1 MDSLRSPQ
9 AMDILK
15 QLQAQAEQAEVVHL
29 RTEATTVEF
38 EANRFK
44 TSKVEE
50 TSGVAVRVVRNGRLG
65 FSASSD
71 ERALDR
77 LVNNVLESAAFGDEV
92 PISFPAPG
100 PAPRVSAFDPAIPDL
115 PVERLVA
122 IGQEIVD
129 LMLSTDPGVQVN
141 VSLKRGVEHIT
152 IRNQAGTEAAF
163 QRSPLSIGVELARIE
178 GDDVLILY
186 DMLGTTEWDADYMA
200 FARRLAE
207 KLKLARRLATM
218 RTARMPVLF
227 APAGA
232 LTLALPLME
241 GVDGKN
247 VFNGVSPLCSKVGQK
262 LFNEKVTLVDDGTLN
277 GRFGSAPYDDEGV
290 PHRRNVL
297 LDRGVLGS
305 FLYDLKTAAQSG
317 VESTGNGSREL
328 FRPPRPAPTN
338 LILAGGETPLAQII
352 ASIDDG
358 LLVEDVL
365 GLGQG
370 NIISGAFSNPLS
382 LAFRI
387 EHGEIVGR
395 VKDVSIAGNVYDL
408 LKDVAAVSR
417 ETQWVYGSFCLPY
430 ILLPD
435 INVVAKE

>member
-1 MDSLRSPQ
+1 
-9 AMDILK
+9 MDILK
-15 QLQAQAEQAEVVHL
+15 QLQAQAEQVEVVHL
-29 RTEATTVEF
+29 RSEATSIEF

-71 ERALDR
+71 DRALDR
-77 LVNNVLESAAFGDEV
+77 LVNNVLESAAYGDEV
-92 PISFPAPG
+92 PLSFPAPRE
-100 PAPRVSAFDPAIPDL
+100 APQVRSFDPAIADL

-129 LMLSTDPGVQVN
+129 LMLSTDPEVRVN
-141 VSLKRGVEHIT
+141 VSLTRGVEQTT

-163 QRSPLSIGVELARIE
+163 RRSPLTIGAELDRIA

-186 DMLGTTEWDADYMA
+186 GMQGTTVWDEDYML

-207 KLKLARRLATM
+207 KLQLARRITTM

-227 APAGA
+227 SPSGV

-247 VFNGVSPLCSKVGQK
+247 VFTGVSPLCGKVGQK
-262 LFNEKVTLVDDGTLN
+262 LFDEKVTLVDDGTLD
-277 GRFGSAPYDDEGV
+277 GRAGSAPYDDEGV
-290 PHRRNVL
+290 PHSRNVL
-297 LDRGVLGS
+297 FDRGLLRG
-305 FLYDLKTAAQSG
+305 FLFDLKTAAQVG
-317 VESTGNGSREL
+317 VKSTGNGSRDL
-328 FRPPRPAPTN
+328 FRQPRPTPTN
-338 LILAGGETPLAQII
+338 LILAGDGTPLAEII
-352 ASIDDG
+352 AGIDNG

-370 NIISGAFSNPLS
+370 NIISGAFSNPLA

-395 VKDVSIAGNVYDL
+395 VKDVSIAGNVYEL

-417 ETQWVYGSFCLPY
+417 ETQWVYGSFCLPHV
-430 ILLPD
+430 LLPD
-435 INVVAKE
+435 MNVVAKE

>member
-1 MDSLRSPQ
+1 
-9 AMDILK
+9 MDILK
-15 QLQAQAEQAEVVHL
+15 QLQEQAEQVEVVHL
-29 RTEATTVEF
+29 RSEATSIEF

-50 TSGVAVRVVRNGRLG
+50 TSGVAVRIVRNGRLG

-77 LVNNVLESAAFGDEV
+77 LVTNVLESASFGDEV
-92 PISFPAPG
+92 PLSFPAPG
-100 PAPRVSAFDPAIPDL
+100 PAPQVRSFDPAIADL

-129 LMLSTDPGVQVN
+129 LMLSTDPEVRVN
-141 VSLKRGVEHIT
+141 ISLTRGVEHT
-152 IRNQAGTEAAF
+152 SIRNQAGTEAAF
-163 QRSPLSIGVELARIE
+163 RRSPLSIGAEVDRIE

-186 DMLGTTEWDADYMA
+186 DMLGTSLWDEDYMA
-200 FARRLAE
+200 FARRLAD
-207 KLKLARRLATM
+207 KLLLARKITTM

-227 APAGA
+227 SPSGV

-247 VFNGVSPLCSKVGQK
+247 VFTGVSPLCGKVGQK
-262 LFNEKVTLVDDGTLN
+262 LFDEKVTLVDDGTLD
-277 GRFGSAPYDDEGV
+277 GRAGSAPYDDEGV
-290 PHRRNVL
+290 PHRRSAL
-297 LDRGVLGS
+297 LERGVLGGY
-305 FLYDLKTAAQSG
+305 LYDLKTAAQSG
-317 VESTGNGSREL
+317 VESTGNGARSL
-328 FRPPRPAPTN
+328 FRQPRPAPTN

-352 ASIDDG
+352 AGIDHG
-358 LLVEDVL
+358 LLVEGVL

-370 NIISGAFSNPLS
+370 NIISGAFSNPVA
-382 LAFRI
+382 LAFQI
-387 EHGEIVGR
+387 EKGEIVGR
-395 VKDVSIAGNVYDL
+395 VKDLSIAGNVYAL

-430 ILLPD
+430 VLLPEM
-435 INVVAKE
+435 NVVAKE